1 MSTNHENLKPW
12 ELAFLGEKPLLTT
25 SVFWQCTI
33 GMLFALTQI
42 YFSAV
47 LLRTHEREIFSRW
60 WPLFAVLVG
69 AVLGLSWNFLA
80 KASTIR
86 TLLRKNKGQPG
97 YEAYLSS
104 AKSLALNYFTLTMGL
119 GLAILIARMIFG
131 RT

>member
-1 MSTNHENLKPW
+1 LKPW

-33 GMLFALTQI
+33 GVLFALTQI

-47 LLRTHEREIFSRW
+47 QLRIREPEIYSRW
-60 WPLFAVLVG
+60 WPLFAVLVI
-69 AVLGLSWNFLA
+69 AVLCLSWYFVA
-80 KASTIR
+80 KAATIR
-86 TLLRKNKGQPG
+86 ALLRSNKGQPA
-97 YEAYLSS
+97 YEDYLSS

>member
-1 MSTNHENLKPW
+1 
-12 ELAFLGEKPLLTT
+12 
-25 SVFWQCTI
+25 
-33 GMLFALTQI
+33 TQI

-97 YEAYLSS
+97 YEDYLSS